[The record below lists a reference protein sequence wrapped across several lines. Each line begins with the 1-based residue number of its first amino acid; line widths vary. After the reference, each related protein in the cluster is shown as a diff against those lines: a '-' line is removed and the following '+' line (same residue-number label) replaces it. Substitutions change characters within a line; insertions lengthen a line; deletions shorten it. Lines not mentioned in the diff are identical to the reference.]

1 MTHADT
7 EQPFSAERHYFS
19 QLEKGQFTIP
29 RCRDCDRLHF
39 FPRMVCPHCG
49 SDTLEWVTPSGQ
61 GEVYATTIV
70 RHKVA
75 DYTVCLID
83 LDEGPR
89 LMSRVV
95 DVQPEQV
102 RIGMRV
108 QARVDVVDEKPLL
121 VFMPAEKEQA

>member
-1 MTHADT
+1 
-7 EQPFSAERHYFS
+7 
-19 QLEKGQFTIP
+19 
-29 RCRDCDRLHF
+29 
-39 FPRMVCPHCG
+39 MVCPYCG
-49 SDTLEWVTPSGQ
+49 SDSLEWVAPTGH

-95 DVQPEQV
+95 DVEPEQV

-121 VFMPAEKEQA
+121 VFHPAEKEQA